1 MLTHSFVHLGEK
13 GFGYKGCSFH
23 RIIKDFMI
31 QGGDFQEND
40 VSSNILFSFFICNV
54 DKAMVKLFF
63 PLIEILGFVLRFLK
77 ETIL

>member
-1 MLTHSFVHLGEK
+1 MQIAAAVRVLYSGELSANLSFVHLGEK

-40 VSSNILFSFFICNV
+40 VSSNILFSFLSV
-54 DKAMVKLFF
+54 MLTKLW
-63 PLIEILGFVLRFLK
+63 
-77 ETIL
+77 